1 MNRIVVFCML
11 LALLSCSVQA
21 QKATV
26 QGTLDGMPQA
36 STRIEVSFV
45 SGSSTISLDTVVLD
59 ANKTFR
65 MDLIPTEPTMYL
77 LKTIDLPQPT
87 ITHLMVHPRDKMT
100 VNLAYQ
106 SRFNYME
113 VRDVK
118 GSDDMMVYRSFNQIL
133 LHYAQQMVALEDE
146 FASPATTD
154 ARKRELQNIA
164 GQMQAEQANEII
176 NLLRANTDKLMSAF
190 LVTYF
195 DQNADEF
202 IDLYEEIA
210 NGLKPKY
217 SDNGFVRYVDNKVR
231 NSLGPGRLAPEIVM
245 KNPDGQ
251 ELKLSSLRG
260 KVVLLDFWASWCRPC
275 RMENPN
281 VVRLYHQYHEK
292 GFDIYSVSL
301 DRKREDWLRAIQQD
315 GLVWTNHVSD
325 LNGWTSSGGA
335 AYGVTSIPAT
345 VLIDRDGRII
355 ARNLRGGELAAK
367 LKELLGGE

>member
-1 MNRIVVFCML
+1 ML

-65 MDLIPTEPTMYL
+65 IDLNPTEPTMYL
-77 LKTIDLPQPT
+77 LKTIDLSQPT

-106 SRFNYME
+106 NRFNFME

-133 LHYAQQMVALEDE
+133 LHYAQQMVSLEDE
-146 FASPATTD
+146 FVNPATTD

-164 GQMQAEQANEII
+164 GQMQTEQANEIV

-210 NGLKPKY
+210 NGLKPNY
-217 SDNGFVRYVDNKVR
+217 ADNGFVRYVDNKVH

-281 VVRLYHQYHEK
+281 VVKLYHQYHEK

-335 AYGVTSIPAT
+335 SYGVTSIPAT

>member
-1 MNRIVVFCML
+1 ML
-11 LALLSCSVQA
+11 LALLACSAQA
-21 QKATV
+21 QKASV
-26 QGTLDGMPQA
+26 QVTLDGMPQA
-36 STRIEVSFV
+36 SRIEVSSV
-45 SGSSTISLDTVVLD
+45 IGSKTIPLDTLALD
-59 ANKTFR
+59 ANKTVR
-65 MDLIPTEPTMYL
+65 IDLTPTDPTMYL
-77 LKTIDLPQPT
+77 FKTIDQQQPT
-87 ITHLMVHPRDKMT
+87 ITHVMVHPRDKMT
-100 VNLAYQ
+100 LVLAYQ
-106 SRFNYME
+106 SRFNFME
-113 VRDVK
+113 VREVK
-118 GSDDMMVYRSFNQIL
+118 GSDEMTVYRSFNQIL
-133 LHYAQQMVALEDE
+133 LHYAQQMAALEDE
-146 FASPATTD
+146 FVSPSTTD
-154 ARKRELQNIA
+154 DRKRELQYVA
-164 GQMQAEQANEII
+164 GQMQTAQANDIVK
-176 NLLRANTDKLMSAF
+176 LLRANTDKLMSAF

-217 SDNGFVRYVDNKVR
+217 ADNGFVRYVDNKVR
-231 NSLGPGRLAPEIVM
+231 SSLGPGRMAPEIAM

-281 VVRLYHQYHEK
+281 VVKLYQQYHEK

-335 AYGVTSIPAT
+335 TYGVTSIPAT

-355 ARNLRGGELAAK
+355 ARNLRGSELAAK
-367 LKELLGGE
+367 LKELLDVE